1 MTNSRPSTASSSP
14 AKQPS
19 RVDLVIRRA
28 IRASSRIDSEP
39 TTAAAN
45 RQPNGDSPKSHSP
58 AAMSTFPNGGC
69 TTNSPPLVNTRGSPR
84 NSRPLRLLT

>member
-1 MTNSRPSTASSSP
+1 MTNSRPSSASSSP
-14 AKQPS
+14 ATQPS

-39 TTAAAN
+39 TTATAN
-45 RQPNGDSPKSHSP
+45 RQPNGDRPKSHSP

-69 TTNSPPLVNTRGSPR
+69 TTNSPPLVKMRGSPR
-84 NSRPLRLLT
+84 TSRPLRLLT